1 MKLLLKKILSLFVF
15 EILILII
22 GYLLISVFNL
32 NLKFTSVLLLSLIFT
47 LISSAILIVFMTGQ
61 KKNPESQAIHTL
73 SATGVKF
80 LLELVLAFLWFF
92 VGKKSELPDV
102 LLFFVLYLAF
112 TLYSILIISKEL
124 KNRGL

>member
-1 MKLLLKKILSLFVF
+1 MFKKILSLLVF

-22 GYLLISVFNL
+22 CYFMISVFNL
-32 NLKFTSVLLLSLIFT
+32 NLKFASVLLLSLFFT
-47 LISSAILIVFMTGQ
+47 LISSAVLSVFMTGQ

-73 SATGVKF
+73 SATGIKF

-92 VGKKSELPDV
+92 VGKKSGLPDL

-112 TLYSILIISKEL
+112 TLFSILIISKEL
-124 KNRGL
+124 SNKKL

>member
-92 VGKKSELPDV
+92 VGKKSELPDL